1 MKWICT
7 LSLSHTTTFVD
18 KQMVQSDVS
27 VSSCL
32 LRKYRY
38 FYCHKALLS
47 SFLKKKTPRNLTGEQ
62 TWWCLDLCS
71 RKERGGLG
79 RERAPSCS
87 SGRSQL
93 FFHPSVFFSGIFGT
107 VTNPKPTTYE
117 MKIGAISFQ
126 VAIGDIT
133 KESTDV
139 IVNSTTKMFN
149 LKLGTLLKQYP

>member
-47 SFLKKKTPRNLTGEQ
+47 SFLKKKTPRNLTGESRHGDV
-62 TWWCLDLCS
+62 WIYVAG
-71 RKERGGLG
+71 RKEEDWEENGPLPVLPAG
-79 RERAPSCS
+79 AS
-87 SGRSQL
+87 SSFIHL
-93 FFHPSVFFSGIFGT
+93 F
-107 VTNPKPTTYE
+107 
-117 MKIGAISFQ
+117 SFQ
-126 VAIGDIT
+126 V
-133 KESTDV
+133 S
-139 IVNSTTKMFN
+139 
-149 LKLGTLLKQYP
+149 LGLSPTLSRQHMK